1 MITVSVTFAKVV
13 VLDGR
18 VKHDALHGEVD
29 LAQMYA
35 DGMYQACPHSVTLL
49 LSKYGDLGFGCK
61 IINFFSLY

>member
-29 LAQMYA
+29 LAHVCRWNVS
-35 DGMYQACPHSVTLL
+35 GLPP
-49 LSKYGDLGFGCK
+49 
-61 IINFFSLY
+61 